1 VRPAGPRPSRSPVGL
16 LLLAALLLGACA
28 TVAPRG
34 APSLPPEAEAARAA
48 LERRW
53 QTFTD
58 LRTLVAI
65 EIRRGGRTERLS
77 GPLLLRSPSSLRFEA
92 LSPFGPPVLVVG
104 VGDDGVVVWE
114 VIRSRAYRLPATP
127 EANRRWL
134 GVALGGQDLVALL
147 AGHVLPMKDAQAGE
161 LLPGDANGPSL
172 SLTGPSGTQRIWM
185 DVATGHARKVTW
197 TGGKQPLDVVFAGG
211 GPTEPITGLTLTT
224 PDGRLEARMRYQN
237 PRFDAGF
244 DPGLLRVDVPQA
256 VEIQDFR

>member
-1 VRPAGPRPSRSPVGL
+1 MSPAGPRPSGSPLGL
-16 LLLAALLLGACA
+16 LLLAALLCGACA
-28 TVAPRG
+28 TVTPRAAP
-34 APSLPPEAEAARAA
+34 ALSPEVQAARAA

-58 LRTLVAI
+58 LRTLAAI
-65 EIRRGGRTERLS
+65 EIRRGGRTERLT
-77 GPLLLRSPSSLRFEA
+77 GPLLLRSSASLRFEA

-127 EANRRWL
+127 DANRRWL

-147 AGHVLPMKDAQAGE
+147 AGHVLPMKDAEAGE
-161 LLPGDANGPSL
+161 VRPADADGPSL

-185 DVATGHARKVTW
+185 DLATGQAKKVSW
-197 TGGKQPLDVVFAGG
+197 TGGRQPLDVVFAGG
-211 GPTEPITGLTLTT
+211 GPAEPISGLTLTT
-224 PDGRLEARMRYQN
+224 PDGRLEAKMRYQS
-237 PRFDAGF
+237 PRVDSGF
-244 DPGLLRVDVPQA
+244 DPALMRVDVPQG